1 MNTNNLNPAKREQ
14 RPVYVIKSTTTN
26 NIPRNNSSAN
36 GGNQV
41 KKQNFN
47 HKGEQNFQL
56 VRLLTTNPAAALP
69 AIFSPS
75 GKYEQ
80 RRAKMA
86 PSREQRT
93 ASVQTQQPHG
103 FVQVPFNAAA
113 HNVIRTAAG
122 QFFVSLPVQT
132 ENYPYLYATEDEI
145 KKKGSCCDTLGY
157 FDLESI
163 LPIDCQMNTFKDK
176 SNDI

>member
-1 MNTNNLNPAKREQ
+1 MNSSDSNPGKNISEQ
-14 RPVYVIKSTTTN
+14 RHACVVKPATN
-26 NIPRNNSSAN
+26 NIPRTNVS
-36 GGNQV
+36 GNCAVQV
-41 KKQNFN
+41 KKQNFKN
-47 HKGEQNFQL
+47 KSDQNFQL

-80 RRAKMA
+80 RRAKI
-86 PSREQRT
+86 REQTT
-93 ASVQTQQPHG
+93 APVQTQQPHG

-122 QFFVSLPVQT
+122 QFFVSLPVHT
-132 ENYPYLYATEDEI
+132 ESYPYLYATEDEI

-157 FDLESI
+157 FDLQSI
-163 LPIDCQMNTFKDK
+163 LPIDCQFNTL
-176 SNDI
+176 